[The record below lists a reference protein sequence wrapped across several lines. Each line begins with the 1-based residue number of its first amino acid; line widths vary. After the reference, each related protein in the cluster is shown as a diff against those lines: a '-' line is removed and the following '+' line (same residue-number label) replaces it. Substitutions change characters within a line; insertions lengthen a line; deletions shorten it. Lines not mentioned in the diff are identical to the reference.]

1 MVTESRFTRFNQG
14 AKKKSLWCGEKS
26 VWRTLVTLVIFWTF
40 KWTLIWLTLYLYI
53 SIPRKLYDEVDD
65 LLSNQW
71 IQKSHSA
78 YTSPM
83 VYVRINVVASIF
95 DYQKLNN
102 KTITEKQPIPKMQH
116 ILDSLGGHEC
126 FSTVDMSKAYH
137 HGYIKEEY
145 QKFTA
150 FSTPWA
156 LYEWI
161 RIPYSKCI
169 AYLDNILI
177 YGRTFEDHLE
187 SLEAVL
193 KRLKEKGVKLNSKKC
208 HFFKQEFKYLGRLI
222 CKDRYRADP
231 KDAIAL
237 ETFRAPLKT
246 VGELNLLLGFLGY
259 YRFKLKKF
267 IKLWTLIKKGRY
279 KTKIEEN

>member
-1 MVTESRFTRFNQG
+1 
-14 AKKKSLWCGEKS
+14 
-26 VWRTLVTLVIFWTF
+26 
-40 KWTLIWLTLYLYI
+40 
-53 SIPRKLYDEVDD
+53 
-65 LLSNQW
+65 
-71 IQKSHSA
+71 
-78 YTSPM
+78 
-83 VYVRINVVASIF
+83 
-95 DYQKLNN
+95 
-102 KTITEKQPIPKMQH
+102 MQH

-161 RIPYSKCI
+161 RIPYGLTNAPLCFQRYMNECLGGLRDSKCI

-267 IKLWTLIKKGRY
+267 IKL
-279 KTKIEEN
+279 